1 MPRLVVAEP
10 DHAAHARDQN
20 ASDRDQISS
29 DRDQTSSDQ
38 DQTVSDRDQTSSDTD
53 QRSSNEDQAAADDD
67 LDHGSDRATYDRTT
81 RARAV
86 ASGDRQATSQ
96 QRDEAGDARAGT
108 ASHRDRAAARRDRGA
123 DSRDAAAWDRDQET
137 DAGSSWQDI
146 LLRAQH
152 DRERAA
158 VDRER
163 AADDRAQAAAD
174 RHVAA
179 LEREEALRIRRE
191 ASRLLEQATTDQLTG
206 ARTRFLGL
214 DEALRELER
223 GRRTG
228 EQVVLAFV
236 DVDGLKQLNDSAG
249 HLAGDAFLA
258 LVGETIRASMRPYDV
273 LVRYGG
279 DEFVC
284 AMSNID
290 ASETRARFSKISEAL
305 SAVDPKFS
313 IGVGIAQAKPAES
326 LQAVIARA
334 DADLLAGRS
343 HGQRSE
349 GTDQAVE

>member
-1 MPRLVVAEP
+1 MRRRVVADS

-20 ASDRDQISS
+20 VSDRDQTAS

-38 DQTVSDRDQTSSDTD
+38 DQTASDRDQTSSDTD

-67 LDHGSDRATYDRTT
+67 RDHGSDRATYDRTT
-81 RARAV
+81 RARAI
-86 ASGDRQATSQ
+86 ATGDREATSQ
-96 QRDEAGDARAGT
+96 HRDSAGDARAGT
-108 ASHRDRAAARRDRGA
+108 ASDRDRAAAHRDHGA
-123 DSRDAAAWDRDQET
+123 DDRDAAAWERDQES

-158 VDRER
+158 TDRER

-191 ASRLLEQATTDQLTG
+191 AARLLDQAATDQLTG

-214 DEALRELER
+214 DEASRELER

-228 EQVVLAFV
+228 EPVVLAFV

-258 LVGETIRASMRPYDV
+258 LVGKTIRASMRPYDV
-273 LVRYGG
+273 VVRYGG

-290 ASETRARFSKISEAL
+290 ASETRARFSKISETL
-305 SAVDPKFS
+305 SAVDPKYS
-313 IGVGIAQAKPAES
+313 IGVGIAQAKPEES
-326 LQAVIARA
+326 LHDVIARA

-343 HGQRSE
+343 PGQRSE
-349 GTDQAVE
+349 GTDR